1 MQQFGGQF
9 DTGGASADDGH
20 ADAARPGFTGMCLH
34 VTAQQLAMEAFG
46 LLAGIQE
53 NAVLG
58 GPGGSEIVGRAADR
72 YHQGV
77 VIQRT
82 RGHELHAELVAC
94 GFQAD
99 ALVRTVQAGHAA
111 HLELEVIPLGLRH
124 IVELVG

>member
-1 MQQFGGQF
+1 
-9 DTGGASADDGH
+9 
-20 ADAARPGFTGMCLH
+20 
-34 VTAQQLAMEAFG
+34 MEAFG

-58 GPGGSEIVGRAADR
+58 GPGGSEVVGRAADR